1 MTVKRAGPAA
11 APLADGR
18 VLVAGGSGASFA
30 LRSAELF
37 SPCKKGFKLK
47 KVKGKRKC
55 VKKKKRP

>member
-18 VLVAGGSGASFA
+18 VLVAGGSVASFA
-30 LRSAELF
+30 LRSADLF
-37 SPCKKGFKLK
+37 SPCKKGSNLK
-47 KVKGKRKC
+47 KVKGKREC

>member
-1 MTVKRAGPAA
+1 
-11 APLADGR
+11 
-18 VLVAGGSGASFA
+18 VLVAGGCGASFA

-37 SPCKKGFKLK
+37 SVCEKGFKLK